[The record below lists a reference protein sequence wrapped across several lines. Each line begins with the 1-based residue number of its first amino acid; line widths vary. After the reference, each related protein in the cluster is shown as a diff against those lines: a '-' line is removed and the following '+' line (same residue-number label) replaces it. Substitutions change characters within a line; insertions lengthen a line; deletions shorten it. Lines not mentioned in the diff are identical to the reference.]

1 MTDPLMNAETESSN
15 RQVAPPTLKHFVG
28 QTLVVEQAKVALDAA
43 VAENEALAP
52 MLMLGPPGL
61 GKTLIAHI
69 LAKELATPIYEVLG
83 QNLFMLS
90 ELHGILLDAVDRS
103 IVFIDECDE
112 MAPGVQTALY
122 KAVEE
127 RRIYVEGNVHS
138 GRKPQVVPLANFTLI
153 LCSNH
158 EHSIV
163 QPLRDR
169 MKLILRFEYYSPAEL
184 AQLLGQRAKALGW
197 PVEDGILE
205 QIAMR
210 GRGTPRLA
218 IRLLEACRRTCRSES
233 KNVIT
238 AKHFERTCY
247 LECIDSMG
255 LDRTETQILEILR
268 EASGPVR
275 LGVIAARLG
284 LPAQTISDCAE
295 RYLLQQGLITKT
307 SQGRCITARG
317 LEHVRQNVEF
327 NKES

>member
-1 MTDPLMNAETESSN
+1 MTDPLANPKTESSN
-15 RQVAPPTLKHFVG
+15 LQVAPPTLRHFTG
-28 QTLVVEQAKVALDAA
+28 QKLVVEQAKVALDAA
-43 VAENEALAP
+43 QAENEPLIP

-69 LAKELATPIYEVLG
+69 MARELAVPIYEVLG
-83 QNLFMLS
+83 QNLNLTS
-90 ELHGILLDAVDRS
+90 DLNAVLLDATDRG

-112 MAPGVQTALY
+112 MPPYAQTALY

-127 RRIYVEGNVHS
+127 RKIYVEGNIHS

-169 MKLILRFEYYSPAEL
+169 MKLVLRFEYYSPDEL
-184 AQLLGQRAKALGW
+184 TQLLHQRAKALGW
-197 PVEDGILE
+197 NIENGVLAE
-205 QIAMR
+205 IAKR

-218 IRLLEACRRTCRSES
+218 IRLLEACRRTCRSEGE
-233 KNVIT
+233 NTIT
-238 AKHFERTCY
+238 VKHFERTCY

-255 LDRTETQILEILR
+255 LDRTETQILEILHD
-268 EASGPVR
+268 ASGPVR

-284 LPAQTISDCAE
+284 LPSQTVSECSE

-307 SQGRCITARG
+307 SQGRCITAKG
-317 LEHVRQNVEF
+317 LEHVRQNVEVS
-327 NKES
+327 KKS